1 MKPPMLR
8 ALRQRLVP
16 PGAVCARTLGTPVP
30 SAATTLVDGR
40 AINFFF
46 TRKCNYACKFCFHTA
61 KSSHV
66 LSEADC
72 KRVLRLFREAG
83 AVKLNIAGG
92 EPLLPQYHGLVGSAA
107 SPLASSS
114 TISSS

>member
-1 MKPPMLR
+1 MMPQMLR

-72 KRVLRLFREAG
+72 KRVLRLFREDANQRTRG
-83 AVKLNIAGG
+83 
-92 EPLLPQYHGLVGSAA
+92 QH
-107 SPLASSS
+107 
-114 TISSS
+114 

>member
-1 MKPPMLR
+1 MLQ

-16 PGAVCARTLGTPVP
+16 PGAMRARALGGACAPSPPASTPAP

-40 AINFFF
+40 AINFHF

-107 SPLASSS
+107 SPLAS
-114 TISSS
+114 